1 MIAVQTEPSTAPRG
15 PARLPARLEESDDR
29 CVPFVRLVH
38 VELRKILDTR
48 AGRWLLIAIAA
59 VTAIVVGI
67 VIFNGSSGEDKDLVQ
82 FIQATVIPQSIL
94 LPLLGIITVTS
105 EWSQR
110 TALVTF
116 ALEPNRT
123 RVGRAKLSS
132 AMLLGLA
139 VFATAAL
146 LAVLATLLCQVLR
159 GSDPSWSVDALTL
172 GGVVLAQ
179 LLAVIQGVAFGL
191 ILQNT
196 PAAIV
201 AYLVLPQA
209 WSIVGDLV
217 HGLNGVQPWLDLNSS
232 TSHLVDASMNAEHW
246 AQLAVAAL
254 LWVALPLVAGIWRLG
269 RSEVK

>member
-1 MIAVQTEPSTAPRG
+1 MSAVQTELSSTP
-15 PARLPARLEESDDR
+15 RLPARLGESDDR
-29 CVPFVRLVH
+29 SVPFARLVR

-59 VTAIVVGI
+59 VSAIVVGI
-67 VIFNGSSGEDKDLVQ
+67 AIFNGSIGEDKNLVQ

-123 RVGRAKLSS
+123 RVGRAKLTS

-139 VFATAAL
+139 VFATAVL
-146 LAVLATLLCQVLR
+146 LAVAATLLCQVLR
-159 GSDPSWSVDALTL
+159 GSDPSWSVDGLTL

-179 LLAVIQGVAFGL
+179 LL
-191 ILQNT
+191 
-196 PAAIV
+196 P
-201 AYLVLPQA
+201 
-209 WSIVGDLV
+209 
-217 HGLNGVQPWLDLNSS
+217 
-232 TSHLVDASMNAEHW
+232 
-246 AQLAVAAL
+246 
-254 LWVALPLVAGIWRLG
+254 
-269 RSEVK
+269 